1 MEFNYNCLTYVQKTS
16 SDIPQFCIFHAPVGE
31 ILQWADI
38 KRLDE
43 EDRGPQRRTSTSKV
57 RAISRFMAGDSHNT
71 IPTSIV
77 LTLRVNPEQLIT
89 DGEFSKITITV
100 DENDS
105 QSGAATNV
113 GTPKKPGLVID
124 GQHRLLGI
132 MEYDST
138 THVNVVCLLNAT
150 DTETAFQFLVI
161 NNKASKV
168 STDHIRALSLQ
179 YEEDEL
185 SKRLGVARLTL
196 HPNVGYVGLIDTD
209 ENSPFRGM
217 INWPVDQSTT
227 RIIVPS
233 AIETALSY
241 IQQQKIKQFDSED
254 ILIDFFY
261 AIWST
266 IRDKWPTI
274 WNQQYKLLMK
284 VGIVCMT
291 EYMTDSL
298 VASYDL
304 GLLDISN
311 PDEVKVKSA
320 DLLSKQ
326 KAEFWSVGWTSTS
339 YDTRAGREMIKESL
353 IRVSRNIRSEN
364 KWYEDVDII
373 DIAGLE

>member
-1 MEFNYNCLTYVQKTS
+1 MEFNYTCLVYKQKETPS
-16 SDIPQFCIFHAPVGE
+16 VPLFCIFHAPVGE

-57 RAISRFMAGDSHNT
+57 RAISRFMSGDEANT

-77 LTLRVNPEQLIT
+77 LTLNIDPAMLAIGDTCSIIKILTVDNPEPQAGLQL
-89 DGEFSKITITV
+89 DTII
-100 DENDS
+100 
-105 QSGAATNV
+105 
-113 GTPKKPGLVID
+113 KKPGLVID

-132 MEYDST
+132 NEFNSS
-138 THVNVVCLLNAT
+138 THVNVVCLLNAN
-150 DTETAFQFLVI
+150 DTETAFQFMVI

-185 SKRLGVARLTL
+185 SKRLSVARLTL
-196 HPNVGYVGLIDTD
+196 HPNVGFVGLIDTD
-209 ENSPFRGM
+209 ENSPFKGM
-217 INWPVDQSTT
+217 ISWPVDQSTS

-233 AIETALSY
+233 SIETALSY

-261 AIWST
+261 AIWNTIKEKWST
-266 IRDKWPTI
+266 IWE
-274 WNQQYKLLMK
+274 QQYKLLTK
-284 VGIVCMT
+284 IGIVCMT

-298 VASYDL
+298 VASFDL
-304 GLLDISN
+304 GLIDISN
-311 PDEVKVKSA
+311 PDDVKIKTEEF
-320 DLLSKQ
+320 LNKQ
-326 KAEFWSVGWTSTS
+326 KREFWTVGWTSTS
-339 YDTRAGREMIKESL
+339 YDTRAGREMVKESL
-353 IRVSRNIRSEN
+353 VRVSRNIRSEN
-364 KWYEDVDII
+364 KWYEDVAII

>member
-1 MEFNYNCLTYVQKTS
+1 MEFIYNCLVYKQRTTPN
-16 SDIPQFCIFHAPVGE
+16 IPQFCIFHAPVGQ

-43 EDRGPQRRTSTSKV
+43 EDQGPQRRTSTSKV
-57 RAISRFMAGDSHNT
+57 RAINRFMSGDAINT

-77 LTLRVNPEQLIT
+77 LTLEILPEMLTVAESCSTIKILIPET
-89 DGEFSKITITV
+89 QGQQPGDAI
-100 DENDS
+100 DS
-105 QSGAATNV
+105 III
-113 GTPKKPGLVID
+113 KPGLVID

-132 MEYDST
+132 NEFDSN
-138 THVNVVCLLNAT
+138 THVNVVCLLNAS

-168 STDHIRALSLQ
+168 STDHIRALSLR

-196 HPNVGYVGLIDTD
+196 HPNVGFVGLIDTD
-209 ENSPFRGM
+209 ENSPFKGM
-217 INWPVDQSTT
+217 VSWPVDQSTS

-233 AIETALSY
+233 SIETALSY
-241 IQQQKIKQFDSED
+241 IQQQKIKQFESED

-266 IRDKWPTI
+266 IKERWSTI
-274 WNQQYKLLMK
+274 WDQQFKLLTK
-284 VGIVCMT
+284 IGIVCMT
-291 EYMTDSL
+291 EYLTDSL

-311 PDEVKVKSA
+311 PDDVKSKTEE
-320 DLLSKQ
+320 LLSKQ
-326 KAEFWSVGWTSTS
+326 KHEFWSVGWTSTS
-339 YDTRAGREMIKESL
+339 YDTRSGREMVKESL
-353 IRVSRNIRSEN
+353 VRVSRNIRSEI
-364 KWYEDVDII
+364 KWYDDVAII